1 MKKFLCILLCLGIV
15 FFCSCTAKD
24 EAPAQQAEPIQEAE
38 PVQEATAPS
47 ADQAEAPDPAQEATA
62 QTGSYA
68 PDFSFSVTD
77 RNGLVYDESVFA
89 EHELTMINFW
99 EPWCGPCVGEMP
111 DLQALYEA
119 YADRGLLILGVYSTG
134 GMEDDVAQV
143 LDRTGVQY
151 PILFATGGFEQFQSG
166 YVPTTIFVDREGHVI
181 HRELSPDERSAF
193 SDVIQVLGEEQTSA
207 LYIGSNSY
215 DGWAAIVEGLL

>member
-15 FFCSCTAKD
+15 FFCSCTAK
-24 EAPAQQAEPIQEAE
+24 EAE
-38 PVQEATAPS
+38 PVQQAAPVQDVDLQPS
-47 ADQAEAPDPAQEATA
+47 GHTEVLEPGQEAA
-62 QTGSYA
+62 KPALPDGYA
-68 PDFSFSVTD
+68 PDFSFDLTD
-77 RNGLVYDESVFA
+77 RNGLVYDESIFA

-151 PILFATGGFEQFQSG
+151 PILFSTGGFEQFQSG

-207 LYIGSNSY
+207 LYIGSKSY
-215 DGWAAIVEGLL
+215 DGWAAIVEGML